1 MTINTIY
8 NLDLTDTPTQ
18 TTAITTPFPVSEIAQ
33 SQVSDSSAS
42 DSVPDRSVP
51 APSKRVNRKKRPCAS
66 TGGRKEDRRKFDK
79 SYKGSSRHKPLDVK
93 LNRWYLEEGSVT
105 PVRLTLKDT
114 IPLGSRVVEQPVGSP
129 APSLVQFYDYSL
141 LPVGSSLVSGYTG
154 IPVDIPNETKARF
167 FRTLTLMG
175 VGKET
180 RKHMFDRL
188 SCSANPLLA
197 LEYIVGTICG
207 EQYLTMPANSITKPS
222 VPLSELNAVFVQGI
236 NISNAQGA
244 TSTVLEFAGELPS
257 TLTPREE
264 LSALA
269 EIKASVISVE
279 HSQAGTE
286 LTLSCAYFNQVAD
299 VLECLKNAGG
309 TRMQYDRKAKRPDRK
324 TGAMRNVTDVYV
336 SFSDLPV
343 EVAQALGGT
352 PARLVHSIE
361 GDLVYAQYES
371 DLYGKKIVSQPIP
384 VGPSLKGMQ
393 TVLELAVLESETFR
407 DIVELATKV
416 YGAPMGVL
424 CEIIGPDASV
434 ASVLSKAKSLT
445 MHDVFSEDELTRL
458 ENAPRTLD
466 VGSRKRLNI
475 SWDGDVACTDALIA
489 DVCDI
494 SLNSIPEYT
503 QGINDDASPVTV
515 NKVRFIEYT
524 DKSNRRRTRAVVE
537 AVEVSKLLEERNAW
551 ADAHSPQE
559 VIVQECRSLVS
570 SVASETMLAALRT
583 PDTKDTRPV
592 DFLAKRRASN
602 KSEPYTTEG
611 GSMLLLLQVLS
622 SGAQREDFSVWSD
635 HCQDVI
641 SAFHA
646 GIRKKR
652 GTQGGQ
658 AAYSS
663 IWEAYGSADKAGENS
678 RLQAAAAMLT
688 LRLGRECSE
697 QDVFDILKELESS
710 ALQDIVYKGLDK
722 GRALNANNKVPTP
735 R

>member
-8 NLDLTDTPTQ
+8 NLDLTDQPAQTPVLATPLPISDATQ
-18 TTAITTPFPVSEIAQ
+18 SL
-33 SQVSDSSAS
+33 VSDAS
-42 DSVPDRSVP
+42 VKNSTPDRLVP
-51 APSKRVNRKKRPCAS
+51 APSKRTNRKKRPCAS
-66 TGGRKEDRRKFDK
+66 TGGRKEDRRKYDS

-141 LPVGSSLVSGYTG
+141 LPIGSSLVSMYTG
-154 IPVDIPNETKARF
+154 IPVDMPNETKARF
-167 FRTLTLMG
+167 FRALTLMG

-188 SCSANPLLA
+188 SCSANPLVA
-197 LEYIVGTICG
+197 IEHIVGTICG
-207 EQYLTMPANSITKPS
+207 AEYLTMPANSITKPS
-222 VPLSELNAVFVQGI
+222 VPLSELNAIFVQGI

-244 TSTVLEFAGELPS
+244 TSTVLEFAGELPL
-257 TLTPREE
+257 TLIPREE

-269 EIKASVISVE
+269 GIKASVISVE

-299 VLECLKNAGG
+299 VLECLKKAGG
-309 TRMQYDRKAKRPDRK
+309 TRVQYDRKAKRPDRK
-324 TGAMRNVTDVYV
+324 TGVMRNVTDVHV
-336 SFSDLPV
+336 SFSHLPV
-343 EVAQALGGT
+343 EVAHALGGT

-384 VGPSLKGMQ
+384 VGPSLVGMQ
-393 TVLELAVLESETFR
+393 IVLKQAAAESETFR
-407 DIVELATKV
+407 EIVELATKV
-416 YGAPMGVL
+416 YGGPLSAL

-434 ASVLSKAKSLT
+434 ASVLAKAKSLT
-445 MHDVFSEDELTRL
+445 VHDVFSDDELARL

-475 SWDGDVACTDALIA
+475 SWDGDAAYTDALIA
-489 DVCDI
+489 DVHDI

-503 QGINDDASPVTV
+503 QGINDDAAPVMV
-515 NKVRFIEYT
+515 NKVRFSEYT

-537 AVEVSKLLEERNAW
+537 AVEVSKLLEEREAW
-551 ADAHSPQE
+551 ANSHSPQE

-570 SVASETMLAALRT
+570 SVSSETMLAALRT

-611 GSMLLLLQVLS
+611 GNMLLLLQVLS
-622 SGAQREDFSVWSD
+622 SGAQREDFSVWSE

-658 AAYSS
+658 ASYSS
-663 IWEAYGSADKAGENS
+663 VWEAYGSADATGENS

-688 LRLGRECSE
+688 LRLGRECGE
-697 QDVFDILKELESS
+697 QDVLDILKELEST
-710 ALQDIVYKGLDK
+710 AMQDIVYKGLDK